1 MNLDHEPLNRGKRA
15 KRPLT
20 FAKVSD
26 ALSIYRG
33 AVIIHISHE
42 ELSEMLDNR
51 TSNPVVG
58 NPFNDGLGFNI
69 AELFQRNLLKY
80 KSVSEG
86 DR

>member
-1 MNLDHEPLNRGKRA
+1 M
-15 KRPLT
+15 
-20 FAKVSD
+20 
-26 ALSIYRG
+26 
-33 AVIIHISHE
+33 IIHISHE

-69 AELFQRNLLKY
+69 AELLQRNLLKY